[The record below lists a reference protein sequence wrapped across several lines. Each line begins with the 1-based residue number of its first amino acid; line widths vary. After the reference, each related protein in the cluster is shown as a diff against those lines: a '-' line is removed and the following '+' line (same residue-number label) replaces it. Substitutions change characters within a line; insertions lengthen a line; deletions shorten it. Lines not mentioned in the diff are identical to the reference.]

1 MDLLT
6 MLPDMNS
13 DFKGGWLLDY
23 TSEES
28 LQEEPII
35 ARRWRFR
42 SAHKIDSPLSETDK
56 RDGLELTLRLELL

>member
-35 ARRWRFR
+35 ARR
-42 SAHKIDSPLSETDK
+42 
-56 RDGLELTLRLELL
+56 